1 MKNAAWLIVGIALGF
16 AAAHQVSKT
25 PQGKQFFDDVDSKA
39 REFGSAVVDGYK
51 QREAELRA
59 AVAEAEDTIADL
71 TNRLK

>member
-1 MKNAAWLIVGIALGF
+1 MKSALWLVIGIGVGFL
-16 AAAHQVSKT
+16 AAHQVSKT

-59 AVAEAEDTIADL
+59 AVAEA
-71 TNRLK
+71 

>member
-1 MKNAAWLIVGIALGF
+1 MKNVAWLIAGIAIGF
-16 AAAHQVSKT
+16 VAAHQVSKT
-25 PQGKQFFDDVDSKA
+25 PQGRQFFDEVDTKA

-71 TNRLK
+71 TSRLK